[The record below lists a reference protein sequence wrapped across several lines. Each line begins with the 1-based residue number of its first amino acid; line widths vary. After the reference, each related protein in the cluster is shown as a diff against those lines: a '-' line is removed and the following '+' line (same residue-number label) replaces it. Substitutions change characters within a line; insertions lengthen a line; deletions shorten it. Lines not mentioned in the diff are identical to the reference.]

1 MSQFQH
7 PEGSSTVFVLKA
19 MCCGELISQ
28 VLVLKVG
35 VPHVGFKPFPLQGDA
50 PDFESP
56 SGCWVTMRGAGF
68 MAILCPSLSC
78 LLLSFA

>member
-35 VPHVGFKPFPLQGDA
+35 VPHVGYGPFPPLQEA
-50 PDFESP
+50 L
-56 SGCWVTMRGAGF
+56 GCEFLPHYGSLRGGVEGKV
-68 MAILCPSLSC
+68 
-78 LLLSFA
+78 